1 MSVLFDGQTV
11 IRPQARVRIDATGLN
26 PTVLGS
32 ANVIMA
38 FGNSTGGE
46 PKKILSFTSPQDAA
60 AVLRSGPLLDAIKK
74 MWAASD
80 ELPGASTIKVVRVDP
95 AVKSTLNLLD
105 AGSVTLITLN
115 SKDWGAWTAGI
126 TVTVAAGSVSG
137 KKITIIDAADGITE
151 VFDNLATV
159 AAAVAAINNPTTGS
173 VLVDAISVAAGTL
186 ANIAATPLAGGTD
199 GTTTNSEWTL
209 GFNTLDTDPADI
221 YQAVTSDASVQ
232 ALLIAQVNLTS
243 QNKRGGIVV
252 MGHALGQTA
261 AQVAAIAAVYA
272 ANPGRVVLATPG
284 LKDFDANGAVVTL
297 ASYQSTAPRVAGIIA
312 GLAIQR
318 AATYKTISGLG
329 LEKDYTQAELDTL
342 EQSGVLS
349 IESVQNRGL
358 RVVHGQSTWTG
369 SLNPLFREISVRR
382 IADLLA
388 LSLKQGMEQFVG
400 EPGSTFTI
408 QAIKAKVE
416 GIMKEAEDVGLITDG
431 VDNAGNPQKA
441 FRNVVVKFNSASGIC
456 YVEVEAS
463 PVTPINYVLVTAHF
477 RATNIVA

>member
-38 FGNSTGGE
+38 FGNCTGGE
-46 PKKILSFTSPQDAA
+46 PKKILSYTSPQEAA

-74 MWAASD
+74 MWSASD

-95 AVKSTLNLLD
+95 AVKSTLSLLD
-105 AGSVTLITLN
+105 GAAAPLMSVT
-115 SKDWGAWTAGI
+115 SKDWGAHTTGI

-137 KKITIIDAADGITE
+137 KKITILKAADGITE
-151 VFDNLATV
+151 VFDNLANV
-159 AAAVAAINNPTTGS
+159 AAAVAAINNSVNGS
-173 VLVDAISVAAGTL
+173 SIVDAALILEGTL
-186 ANIAATPLAGGTD
+186 ANVAATALAGGTD

-209 GFNTLDTDPADI
+209 GFNKLDTDPADF
-221 YQAVTSDASVQ
+221 YQAVTSDASVL
-232 ALLIAQVNLTS
+232 ALLVAQVNLTS

-252 MGHALGQTA
+252 AGHALGQTKD
-261 AQVAAIAAVYA
+261 QVEAIAEVYA
-272 ANPGRVVLATPG
+272 ANAGRVVLASPG

-297 ASYQSTAPRVAGIIA
+297 ASYQSTAPRVAGILA

-329 LEKDYTQAELDTL
+329 LELDYTQAELDSL
-342 EQSGVLS
+342 EQNGVLA
-349 IESVQNRGL
+349 IENVQNRGL
-358 RVVHGQSTWTG
+358 RVVHGQTTWTG

-388 LSLKQGMEQFVG
+388 LTLKQGMEQFVG

-408 QAIKAKVE
+408 SAIRAKVE
-416 GIMKEAEDVGLITDG
+416 GIMKEAKDVGLITDG
-431 VDNAGNPQKA
+431 VDDAGNPQAA
-441 FRNVVVKFNSASGIC
+441 FRNIVVKFNSATGIC